1 MLVRLHFR
9 LDMVRFSS
17 NVVRLSNHLD
27 LPCALTA
34 IVLHSDRSDGG
45 KFPVATRGR
54 TVPFYRLKCHKKRVD
69 DIQFLLGGSVFM
81 TAGLSSS
88 RDKTNVAVWDA
99 LMSPK
104 RALVWSAKN
113 VHSGGA
119 RSLAVSLRHQ
129 IAISGGDDGD
139 VVIHCLRQRRWLHK
153 LSQGHDQDSIRAV
166 VFSPCENYFATAAN
180 DGSLKIW
187 KYPTSLNTTSEMKED
202 SGPQFF
208 TLGPNFRQQN
218 TCFATGGGL
227 MSQTGVTAL
236 NWTVNGIFRGAM
248 VHGGFG

>member
-1 MLVRLHFR
+1 MTNTNARTQVRAHPKRCSIFASSSPGKALVTLWKAHDAGETSLQDLTWFDSSSEGGEAPPNSSRSSL
-9 LDMVRFSS
+9 RFSS
-17 NVVRLSNHLD
+17 DGYRV
-27 LPCALTA
+27 ALGS
-34 IVLHSDRSDGG
+34 ISDGG
-45 KFPVATRGR
+45 NVAVWQLGSGR

-104 RALVWSAKN
+104 RALVWSAKD

-119 RSLAVSLRHQ
+119 RSLAISLRHQ

-166 VFSPCENYFATAAN
+166 VFSP
-180 DGSLKIW
+180 L
-187 KYPTSLNTTSEMKED
+187 
-202 SGPQFF
+202 
-208 TLGPNFRQQN
+208 
-218 TCFATGGGL
+218 
-227 MSQTGVTAL
+227 
-236 NWTVNGIFRGAM
+236 
-248 VHGGFG
+248 